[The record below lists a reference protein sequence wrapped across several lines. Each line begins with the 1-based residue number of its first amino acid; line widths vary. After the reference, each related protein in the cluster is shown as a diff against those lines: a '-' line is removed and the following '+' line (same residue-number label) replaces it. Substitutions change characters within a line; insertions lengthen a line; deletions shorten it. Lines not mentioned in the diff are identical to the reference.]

1 LILFS
6 KYKSR
11 KSARCGPWVLCFA
24 LCFVFSVSCWA
35 ETAVIPMEWVSAKEV
50 LPLVK
55 DLLSEEGRATADSRT
70 NALLIIDTPES
81 IQRIQSF
88 LESYDKPVAQAKV
101 RVRFQETSSSGGY
114 SISGDV
120 RASGDKWEVTTG
132 GQKKDGVEVRLEGGD
147 RRGKGDSE
155 FFIHVASGNWAY
167 IMVGEDVLYN
177 GRWIDLCRRYGS
189 PWGAPVV
196 ERIETGFEVRPILL
210 RDVAQVDIMPR
221 ISRRDPDAKGEVI
234 RFSSA
239 TTSMAVPYNQWVTIG
254 GTGVSGHEVMREI
267 LGRGRA
273 QKVSS
278 LTMSLMVE
286 APP

>member
-1 LILFS
+1 LTLFS
-6 KYKSR
+6 KQKSK
-11 KSARCGPWVLCFA
+11 KSTQCRSWVLCFA
-24 LCFVFSVSCWA
+24 LCFVFSVPCWA
-35 ETAVIPMEWVSAKEV
+35 EMAVIPMEWGRAKEV
-50 LPLVK
+50 LPVVR

-88 LESYDKPVAQAKV
+88 LESYDKPIAQARV
-101 RVRFQETSSSGGY
+101 RVRFQETSSSRGY

-132 GQKKDGVEVRLEGGD
+132 TQKKDGVEVRVGERD
-147 RRGKGDSE
+147 RHGQRDSE
-155 FFIHVASGNWAY
+155 FFIHAASGNWAY

-189 PWGAPVV
+189 LWGAPVV

-210 RDVAQVDIMPR
+210 QDVAQVDIMPR
-221 ISRRDPDAKGEVI
+221 ISRRDPDAKREVI

-239 TTSMAVPYNQWVTIG
+239 ATSMAVPYNQWVTIG
-254 GTGVSGHEVMREI
+254 GTGASGHEVMREI

-273 QKVSS
+273 QKATS

-286 APP
+286 GPP